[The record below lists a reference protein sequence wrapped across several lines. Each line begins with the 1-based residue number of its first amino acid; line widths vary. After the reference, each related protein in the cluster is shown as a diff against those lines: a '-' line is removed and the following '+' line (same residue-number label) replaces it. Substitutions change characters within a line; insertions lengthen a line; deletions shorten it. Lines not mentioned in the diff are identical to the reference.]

1 MMRVLIIGLLVI
13 LIPGCGTKKSINPYL
28 ISGDGYA
35 DVRGGKVWYGIMGEG
50 NKPPFVCLHGGPG
63 GTSRSYFHL
72 SEVAN
77 DRPVILIDQLGG
89 GQSTHHMDTS
99 LLTVESFVGQV
110 KAVVDVLGLKEFY
123 LTGHS
128 WGTALALEYYSVHPT
143 GVKGIVFNSP
153 YFSTDLW
160 ITGTNALVAAMPDSI
175 QHAIRIAD
183 QDSVYDSES
192 YKNANDY
199 FVSQHILRTE
209 RKEHPFDSV
218 KAPGNSFIYHYMWGP
233 SEFRA
238 TGTLRD
244 YDNLKA
250 LENIKVPVLFTTGE
264 FDESRPVDVKK
275 FVDLVEDAKFVEIP
289 GAGHASLSDNLS
301 AYVKAHRDFAN
312 NVDELK
318 P

>member
-1 MMRVLIIGLLVI
+1 MRVL
-13 LIPGCGTKKSINPYL
+13 LICLTVVVFVGCDTKESNNPYL
-28 ISGDGYA
+28 IDGEGYV
-35 DVRGGKVWYGIMGEG
+35 DVTGGKVWYGIMGEG
-50 NKPPFVCLHGGPG
+50 TKRPFICLHGGPG

-72 SEVAN
+72 SDIAN

-99 LLTVESFVGQV
+99 LLKVEAFVEQV
-110 KAVVDVLGLKEFY
+110 KAVVDDLGLKEFY
-123 LTGHS
+123 ITGHS
-128 WGTALALEYYSVHPT
+128 WGTALALEYYTAYPS

-153 YFSTDLW
+153 YFKTDLW
-160 ITGTNALVAAMPDSI
+160 IKGTNALVAEMPDSI
-175 QHAIRIAD
+175 QLAIRKAD
-183 QDSVYDSES
+183 QDSIYDSES
-192 YKNANDY
+192 YNNANDY

-218 KAPGNSFIYHYMWGP
+218 KAKGNSFIYHYMWGP

-250 LENIKVPVLFTTGE
+250 LENITVPVLFTTGE

-275 FVDLVEDAKFVEIP
+275 FVDTVGGAKYVEIP
-289 GAGHASLSDNLS
+289 GAGHASLSDNLP
-301 AYVKAHRDFAN
+301 AYVKAHREFAN
-312 NVDELK
+312 NVDELR